1 MFTVSPGVNVSEID
15 LTTGIASVSS
25 TQAALAGVFR
35 WGPVGQRFKVTS
47 ESDLVKKTGKPT
59 NFNAETWFTAASFL
73 AYSNDLTLVRVG
85 TATSA
90 MAVFPSSTAPNA
102 NTQTVNNPDS
112 YANVTFSANVAYVA
126 RFPGDLGNTLRVS
139 QCDSANAFY
148 KNLNLVANADVSSSS
163 NLSINVGSSVAT
175 LSFGFTGS
183 GTQASANAAAFAIRS
198 SLQAGDQVKVGNSS
212 IGTQYLK
219 VASLGIVTSNST
231 IATFQINF
239 ASPYRLSTNWAASTV
254 DRYWEF
260 YNLVSSAPGTSAY
273 VSSFGNTA
281 AADELHVVVVD
292 DGGKFTG
299 VPGAVL
305 ETYTGLSRA
314 TDAKTPDGSVNYYKD
329 VLNNTS
335 NYVWFA
341 NDRTGAASANA
352 SLVSTAS
359 TDSSQTI
366 TFQGG
371 SDGADE
377 GSVVLSSVLQGYDLF
392 KAANEVDISLVLTGK
407 ARTSDGATL
416 ANYIIDNIAENRKD
430 CVAFVSPPKEAVV
443 NNTGQRTDTVTAFSA
458 AVRPSSYRFMDSG
471 YKYMYDTYNDAYR
484 WIPLNGDIAGLAAR
498 CDQTNDPWWSF
509 AGITRGQIKNVVKL
523 AWNPTPT
530 AQGQLYAANVNAVI
544 SENGNGTYLNGDK
557 TGLTKNSAFSRINVR
572 RLFIVL
578 EKAIANDAK
587 NMLFEFND
595 PFTQAQFKSRI
606 VPYLRNIKGRR
617 GITDF
622 AVICD
627 GTNNTGDVIDNE
639 EFVGDI
645 YIKPARAI
653 NFIQLNFVAV
663 RTGVQ
668 FSEVVGQF

>member
-15 LTTGIASVSS
+15 LSTGIASVSS

-47 ESDLVKKTGKPT
+47 ESDLVSQAGKPT

-90 MAVFPSSTAPNA
+90 MAVFSSSTPPSA
-102 NTQTVNNPDS
+102 NTQTVNNPDA

-148 KNLNLVANADVSSSS
+148 RNLNLVANSDVSTSS
-163 NLSINVGSSVAT
+163 NLAINVGSSTAT

-183 GTQASANAAAFAIRS
+183 GTQATANAAAFSIYN
-198 SLQAGDQVKVGNSS
+198 SLQTGDQIKIGNSS

-219 VASLGIVTSNST
+219 VQSVGIVTSNST

-239 ASPYRLSTNWAASTV
+239 ATPFRLSANWSASTV

-260 YNLVSSAPGTSAY
+260 YNRVSGAPGTSAY

-281 AADELHVVVVD
+281 AADEVHLVVID

-299 VPGAVL
+299 VPGSIL
-305 ETYTGLSRA
+305 ETYVGLSRA

-329 VLNNTS
+329 VLNNQS
-335 NYVWFA
+335 SYIWWA

-352 SLVSTAS
+352 ATVSSAS
-359 TDSSQTI
+359 TVTSQNI

-377 GSVVLSSVLQGYDLF
+377 TSVSLSAVAQGYDLF
-392 KAANEVDISLVLTGK
+392 KAPNEIDISLVLTGK
-407 ARTSDGATL
+407 ARNSDGATL
-416 ANYIIDNIAENRKD
+416 ANYIIDNVAEGRKD
-430 CVAFVSPPKEAVV
+430 CVAFVSPPKETVV
-443 NNTGQRTDTVTAFSA
+443 NNAGQRTDSVTAFGA
-458 AVRPSSYRFMDSG
+458 QIRPSSYRFMDTG
-471 YKYMYDTYNDAYR
+471 YKYMYDTYNDVYR

-498 CDQTNDPWWSF
+498 CDKTNDPWWSF
-509 AGITRGQIKNVVKL
+509 AGIARGQIKNVVKL
-523 AWNPTPT
+523 AWNPTP
-530 AQGQLYAANVNAVI
+530 AARDQLYAANINPVI
-544 SENGNGTYLNGDK
+544 SERGNGTYLFGDK
-557 TGLTKNSAFSRINVR
+557 TGLAKNSAFSRINVR
-572 RLFIVL
+572 RLFIVI

-587 NMLFEFND
+587 NQLFEFND
-595 PFTQAQFKSRI
+595 PFTQAQFKSRV

-627 GTNNTGDVIDNE
+627 STNNTPDVVDNE
-639 EFVGDI
+639 QFVGDI

-653 NFIQLNFVAV
+653 NTIQLNFIAV
-663 RTGVQ
+663 RSGVQ
-668 FSEVVGQF
+668 FNEVIGQF